1 MKDKHV
7 EMLKKLVADSSKRL
21 ESQLKLKVKDVL
33 NRLIQDN
40 KNDNKNKES

>member
-33 NRLIQDN
+33 NRLLENN
-40 KNDNKNKES
+40 KNDNKRKES

>member
-33 NRLIQDN
+33 NRLLQDN